1 MNKKAIAT
9 DAISIISVLLF
20 TIFITTGTLFWLN
33 FENVAK
39 YSIESKAE
47 TINQGITLR
56 NYLRTPVTGEK
67 NVAEFIINS
76 IDKPNNQQLLEA

>member
-9 DAISIISVLLF
+9 DAISIIAVLLF
-20 TIFITTGTLFWLN
+20 TIVVTTGTLFWLN

-56 NYLRTPVTGEK
+56 NYLRTP
-67 NVAEFIINS
+67 AIINNTETNYAELIIYS
-76 IDKPNNQQLLEA
+76 IKNML